1 MHCSRWLGRISEWNR
16 QQHIGKRTNVTKTG
30 LLGMMVIGLK
40 SVLWVFAGRWSGSL
54 GVVSQEAI
62 ALFRWPGPGTR
73 RGLQAWC
80 RRGAGGQRERQVI
93 PSVEEAAKGKTQV
106 ENYGGQEPQAPAF
119 QSSSQYR
126 PAQLALVH
134 VHHHWCEGPQRIKF
148 LCVSESFYKTTGS
161 PLMIS
166 RVVLALTLCNSHVIT
181 KRRLNGTSFPI
192 TNILY
197 TRVKEKP
204 SRLKI
209 QMCRIMYEKIVYIH
223 FLFEKPHIEFWAK
236 HMCQVLK
243 KWVTQIISFHTCS
256 CSKA

>member
-1 MHCSRWLGRISEWNR
+1 MHCSRWLGCISEWNG
-16 QQHIGKRTNVTKTG
+16 QQHIGKRTDVIKTG

-40 SVLWVFAGRWSGSL
+40 SVYECLQGDDWEAWRLSVRRPLHWSGDQGPVHEGNSKL
-54 GVVSQEAI
+54 GAEGVLEA
-62 ALFRWPGPGTR
+62 RDN
-73 RGLQAWC
+73 
-80 RRGAGGQRERQVI
+80 GQVT

-119 QSSSQYR
+119 QSSFQYR

-134 VHHHWCEGPQRIKF
+134 VHHHWCEGPQRIEF
-148 LCVSESFYKTTGS
+148 LCVSESFYKMTGS

-166 RVVLALTLCNSHVIT
+166 RAVLALTLCNSHVIT

-197 TRVKEKP
+197 TGVKEKP

-209 QMCRIMYEKIVYIH
+209 QMCRIMDEKIVYIH